1 MTQLLQNLYL
11 IAPYL
16 FVLVLIGATVGGVWL
31 MLQLRKSGNTTQHF
45 SVSDRLYM
53 KRNATRLRKM
63 QLH

>member
-1 MTQLLQNLYL
+1 MTQLLQNLYI

-16 FVLVLIGATVGGVWL
+16 FVIVLIGATIGGVWL
-31 MLQLRKSGNTTQHF
+31 MLQLRKSGTTQHF
-45 SVSDRLYM
+45 SISDRLYM